1 MSLEKGFDVSLY
13 SKQHDPSVAP
23 WLQLDQT
30 LALIWSLLSTIQIFS
45 TVLCVFLSCPG
56 NKISSSFRI
65 KELPHLTF
73 YYRLEERWSIKE
85 SFIINHADTILRCLN
100 LVIECVGSGGRVMN

>member
-45 TVLCVFLSCPG
+45 TMFFVSFCPVLETKLV
-56 NKISSSFRI
+56 R
-65 KELPHLTF
+65 HL
-73 YYRLEERWSIKE
+73 E
-85 SFIINHADTILRCLN
+85 
-100 LVIECVGSGGRVMN
+100 